1 MEKVAVQRR
10 KQYMISEDIFMDLK
24 ENDHAQG
31 SFLLP

>member
-1 MEKVAVQRR
+1 
-10 KQYMISEDIFMDLK
+10 MISEDIFMDLK